1 MHWLFF
7 VYVRTDHDGGKK
19 FLRRGM
25 QKILWGSDEAK
36 TTRILSSICITIY
49 SDLLNKHILS
59 EILKK
64 GRC

>member
-25 QKILWGSDEAK
+25 QKILWGCDEAK

-49 SDLLNKHILS
+49 SDLF
-59 EILKK
+59 
-64 GRC
+64 